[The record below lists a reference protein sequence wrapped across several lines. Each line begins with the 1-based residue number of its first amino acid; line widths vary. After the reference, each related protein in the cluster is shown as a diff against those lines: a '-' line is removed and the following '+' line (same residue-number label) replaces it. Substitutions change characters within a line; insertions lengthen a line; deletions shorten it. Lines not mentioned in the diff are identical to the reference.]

1 MTISNESRNDLSPE
15 KLLSLYKNMLRIR
28 EAEERMSDLVISGEI
43 KCPCHLYSGEEAIA
57 VGMCSQLSSEDYI
70 FSNHR
75 SHGHYLAKGGSMK
88 ELFAEVLGKET
99 GCSGGRGGSM
109 HVIDPNIGMLGS
121 APIVAGT
128 ISLALGAALASKI
141 RGDGRVAVSFFGDGA
156 SGEGVLCESLNFAAL
171 NKLPVLFVCENNLY
185 ATHMPISEIRVSPR
199 IVDLARPFG
208 IKGERVDGN
217 DVLKVYEW
225 ASRTVEQCRQ
235 GNGPV
240 FVEFLTY
247 RMRGHVGP
255 DDNIQGAH
263 TDIRPKDEIEKWRKK
278 DPVTRFERHLLA
290 NGFSDGRF
298 DEIRRSVVK
307 EVDEALAFA
316 RNSPYPNQEGLH
328 DYVFAQ

>member
-1 MTISNESRNDLSPE
+1 
-15 KLLSLYKNMLRIR
+15 
-28 EAEERMSDLVISGEI
+28 
-43 KCPCHLYSGEEAIA
+43 
-57 VGMCSQLSSEDYI
+57 
-70 FSNHR
+70 
-75 SHGHYLAKGGSMK
+75 
-88 ELFAEVLGKET
+88 
-99 GCSGGRGGSM
+99 
-109 HVIDPNIGMLGS
+109 
-121 APIVAGT
+121 
-128 ISLALGAALASKI
+128 LASKI

-278 DPVTRFERHLLA
+278 DPVTRFERYLLA

>member
-1 MTISNESRNDLSPE
+1 MH
-15 KLLSLYKNMLRIR
+15 
-28 EAEERMSDLVISGEI
+28 LVA
-43 KCPCHLYSGEEAIA
+43 P
-57 VGMCSQLSSEDYI
+57 D
-70 FSNHR
+70 
-75 SHGHYLAKGGSMK
+75 
-88 ELFAEVLGKET
+88 
-99 GCSGGRGGSM
+99 
-109 HVIDPNIGMLGS
+109 IGLLGS

-141 RGDGRVAVSFFGDGA
+141 RGDGRVTVSFFGDGA

>member
-1 MTISNESRNDLSPE
+1 M
-15 KLLSLYKNMLRIR
+15 
-28 EAEERMSDLVISGEI
+28 
-43 KCPCHLYSGEEAIA
+43 
-57 VGMCSQLSSEDYI
+57 
-70 FSNHR
+70 
-75 SHGHYLAKGGSMK
+75 
-88 ELFAEVLGKET
+88 
-99 GCSGGRGGSM
+99 
-109 HVIDPNIGMLGS
+109 
-121 APIVAGT
+121 
-128 ISLALGAALASKI
+128 
-141 RGDGRVAVSFFGDGA
+141 
-156 SGEGVLCESLNFAAL
+156 
-171 NKLPVLFVCENNLY
+171 
-185 ATHMPISEIRVSPR
+185 
-199 IVDLARPFG
+199 
-208 IKGERVDGN
+208 DGN